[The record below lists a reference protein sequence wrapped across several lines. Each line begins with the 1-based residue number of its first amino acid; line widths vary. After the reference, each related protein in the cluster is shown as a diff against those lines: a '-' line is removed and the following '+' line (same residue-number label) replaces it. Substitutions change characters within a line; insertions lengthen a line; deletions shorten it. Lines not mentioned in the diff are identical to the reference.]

1 MTKGRGLVAV
11 GLVIVAR
18 WNPLLT
24 LPAALLF
31 GGAEA
36 LSLRAQSAGTDVSAH
51 LLHTLP
57 YVTCLVVFVLS
68 CLRERDGGGAPAGL
82 RAVLDR

>member
-18 WNPLLT
+18 WNPVLA

-36 LSLRAQSAGTDVSAH
+36 LSLRVQSAGVTVSAH
-51 LLHTLP
+51 LLYSLP
-57 YVTCLVVFVLS
+57 YAACLVVFVVT
-68 CLRERDGGGAPAGL
+68 CLRARAGGGAPAGL
-82 RAVLDR
+82 KAVLER